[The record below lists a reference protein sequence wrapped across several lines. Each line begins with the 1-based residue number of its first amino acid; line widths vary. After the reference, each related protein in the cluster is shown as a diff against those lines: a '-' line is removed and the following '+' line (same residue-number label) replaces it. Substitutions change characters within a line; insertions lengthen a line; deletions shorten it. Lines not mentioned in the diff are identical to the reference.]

1 MLKYINLSYFQQG
14 INSIIAS
21 SAVYHS
27 LQLNV
32 LISPLC
38 PHSKSM
44 SFHAPNANTNSITP
58 LPAGFHGFGHRHHH
72 RRHLR
77 RERPF
82 GGFPHDAPAEDSDRD
97 APRCERRRHMMRALQ
112 TRVAALEAALA
123 QSPAA
128 AAASA
133 AAQSAPAETSDL
145 DRERERRCR
154 RRRHGGRHHHRHHRR
169 HGGFEDGNSA
179 SEYEGCGDKRPR
191 YWRRSYGLGFGVGGP
206 GFGAGGPC
214 SSPFG
219 FNAHVAGPFGAIF
232 CPTFT
237 ASPTAPTVHLATAS
251 A

>member
-1 MLKYINLSYFQQG
+1 MLKYIKVSYFQQG

-38 PHSKSM
+38 PHSKNM
-44 SFHAPNANTNSITP
+44 SFHAPNANTSSITP
-58 LPAGFHGFGHRHHH
+58 LPAGFHGFGHRQHH
-72 RRHLR
+72 RRHLH

-82 GGFPHDAPAEDSDRD
+82 GGFPQGAPAEDSDRD

-112 TRVAALEAALA
+112 ARVAALEAALA

-128 AAASA
+128 AAAFA

-145 DRERERRCR
+145 DRERERGCR
-154 RRRHGGRHHHRHHRR
+154 RRRHGDRHNRR

-179 SEYEGCGDKRPR
+179 SESEGCGDKRPR
-191 YWRRSYGLGFGVGGP
+191 CWRRSYGPGFGVGGP